1 MHTTHFDDCGCKS
14 TEYEAKIAHLQE
26 CLDEAEKV
34 LQSTSEASR
43 KQLDI
48 IQAEGFVFNG
58 EGGRWEKLAFTLYS
72 ALVEVSTDARH
83 WIEDTAPVDDGREI
97 QDQEAV

>member
-26 CLDEAEKV
+26 CLDEAEK
-34 LQSTSEASR
+34 LLREAR
-43 KQLDI
+43 FFHEDVIDCVKDPCKWCQDL
-48 IQAEGFVFNG
+48 AEYRAKIG
-58 EGGRWEKLAFTLYS
+58 
-72 ALVEVSTDARH
+72 
-83 WIEDTAPVDDGREI
+83 DTTHVDDGREI